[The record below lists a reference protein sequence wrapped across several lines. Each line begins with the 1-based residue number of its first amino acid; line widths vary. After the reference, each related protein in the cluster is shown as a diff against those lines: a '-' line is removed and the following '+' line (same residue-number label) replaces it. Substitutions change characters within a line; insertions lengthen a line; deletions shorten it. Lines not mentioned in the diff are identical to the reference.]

1 MVQVIAGIVDQV
13 SELDAAL
20 ETLTEN
26 LKVAAETCKKEGIGV
41 LIEAL
46 NPDDIDEICKRLRAL
61 EKTWSNY
68 ISSGTEAA

>member
-1 MVQVIAGIVDQV
+1 MAGIVDQV

-20 ETLTEN
+20 ETLAEN

-61 EKTWSNY
+61 KKTWSDY
-68 ISSGTEAA
+68 ISYGTEAA